1 MERAT
6 PPTTTQPTGRGAAA
20 EAPAQVPRDWRAVI
34 VAGGG
39 LIVILLIVVTAVTA
53 LPDGRAATG
62 GESDVA
68 IASAAVTAVATV
80 VSAYFG
86 IRAANVAREESTK
99 AAERGQIYASELAGV
114 RPEEAAQANQRADAR
129 IRGLGLA
136 AAPAASSSASP
147 SRRRRS

>member
-6 PPTTTQPTGRGAAA
+6 TPGTPQPAGRGGTP
-20 EAPAQVPRDWRAVI
+20 EVPAQVPRDWRAVI

-39 LIVILLIVVTAVTA
+39 LLAILLIVLIAVTA
-53 LPDGRAATG
+53 LPDGRAAMG
-62 GESDVA
+62 GESVVA
-68 IASAAVTAVATV
+68 IASGAVTAVATV

-99 AAERGQIYASELAGV
+99 AAERGQIYASELAGA
-114 RPEEAAQANQRADAR
+114 RPEDAAQANERADER

-136 AAPAASSSASP
+136 AAAPATTSP
-147 SRRRRS
+147 RPRRP